1 MHISGYSSW
10 CNNQH
15 ACISIRTSKTSL
27 VHLELLS
34 CAVVWSS
41 PSKYSLFPLQEFLLE
56 SFAGG
61 TEGLMLKAL
70 DVAAGYQ
77 PSKRSD
83 SWIKLKR

>member
-1 MHISGYSSW
+1 M
-10 CNNQH
+10 
-15 ACISIRTSKTSL
+15 
-27 VHLELLS
+27 
-34 CAVVWSS
+34 
-41 PSKYSLFPLQEFLLE
+41 QEFLLE

-83 SWIKLKR
+83 SWIKLKK